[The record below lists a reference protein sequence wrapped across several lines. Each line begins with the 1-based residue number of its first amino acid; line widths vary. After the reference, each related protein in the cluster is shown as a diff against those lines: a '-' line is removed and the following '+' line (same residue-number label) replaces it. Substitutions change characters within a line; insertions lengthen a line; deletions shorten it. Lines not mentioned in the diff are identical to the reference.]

1 MIPAFLV
8 DRLAS
13 ARSVVFFTGAGVSR
27 ESGIPTFRDALTGL
41 WGQFNAEKLATLEAF
56 RQDTALVWG
65 WYEWRRLQVSQAQ
78 PNAGHRAM
86 AMLEDLI
93 PQVTVI
99 TQNVDDLH
107 ERAGSQRVIHL
118 HGSLFSPRC
127 SDCGELHALSFAVPQ
142 EPVDHL
148 PLDPPSC
155 PVCQGPI
162 RPGVVWF
169 NEALPEDAWQAAKS
183 ACQRADL
190 FFAVGTSGLVWPA
203 AELPHRAHLAGAVVV
218 RINPDLNGAEDFPT
232 IDIVGNSGEIF
243 PAIIELMEINIPR
256 SQS

>member
-99 TQNVDDLH
+99 TQNVN
-107 ERAGSQRVIHL
+107 GSFISTEVFSRRVALIADIPMSTRP
-118 HGSLFSPRC
+118 SLPKNPPM
-127 SDCGELHALSFAVPQ
+127 DALSN
-142 EPVDHL
+142 H
-148 PLDPPSC
+148 
-155 PVCQGPI
+155 
-162 RPGVVWF
+162 RP
-169 NEALPEDAWQAAKS
+169 A
-183 ACQRADL
+183 
-190 FFAVGTSGLVWPA
+190 
-203 AELPHRAHLAGAVVV
+203 
-218 RINPDLNGAEDFPT
+218 
-232 IDIVGNSGEIF
+232 
-243 PAIIELMEINIPR
+243 
-256 SQS
+256 